1 MVENK
6 TTLSFIY
13 SPSSPAPTSDALRPS
28 LIGFLLMLDLKKQ
41 QERDKQIERWTEVD
55 SESCQV

>member
-13 SPSSPAPTSDALRPS
+13 SLSSPAPTSDALRPS

-55 SESCQV
+55 SES